1 LIIGARTGMR
11 FMALPAQRPFPEWT
25 GFCPVMEIG
34 DLLFSIQIL
43 DFFIDLQLG
52 SSSATVLT
60 LSS

>member
-1 LIIGARTGMR
+1 
-11 FMALPAQRPFPEWT
+11 
-25 GFCPVMEIG
+25 MEIG